1 MESLVGDRTG
11 GDARAAGVGDGV
23 VRVGVVGA
31 GGRLG
36 RVACRAVAEADDLD
50 LVAGVQPSAAGSTLG
65 QLVGVAGDAPVAA
78 EVAALGGVV
87 DVAVE
92 VTRPPLGAAHAAT
105 LAAAGVHVVVGTSG
119 VSADDVASLREVN
132 AGDGAGNVL
141 VVPNFAVGA
150 VLLQRFAEQ
159 AARHMPNVEV
169 VELHHDGK
177 VDAPSGTA
185 LATADRVAGA
195 RRAAPD
201 VVGGDEEHPGARGFV
216 HRGVPVHAVR
226 LPGLVAHQEVLL
238 GGTGELLTI
247 RHDSLS
253 RDSFATGILLAVRG
267 VASLPGVTVGLD
279 ALLG

>member
-1 MESLVGDRTG
+1 MGDRG
-11 GDARAAGVGDGV
+11 EAVARIA
-23 VRVGVVGA
+23 VVGA

-50 LVAGVQPSAAGSTLG
+50 LVVGVQPSAAGTTLG
-65 QLVGVAGDAPVAA
+65 GLVGVGGEATVVED
-78 EVAALGGVV
+78 VAALDDDHV

-105 LAAAGVHVVVGTSG
+105 LAAAGIHVVVGTSG
-119 VSADDVASLREVN
+119 VSADDVAALRDVT
-132 AGDGAGNVL
+132 ARDGAGNVL

-159 AARHMPNVEV
+159 AARHMPHVEV

-185 LATADRVAGA
+185 LATADRVADG
-195 RRAAPD
+195 RRTAPD
-201 VVGGDEEHPGARGFV
+201 VVGGDDDHPGARGFV

-253 RDSFATGILLAVRG
+253 RESFAAGILLAVRG